1 MVIFVFMS
9 SVEGIIG
16 QLLLRHN
23 CVIIPSFG
31 GFVAKQVSAKIDFEN
46 GTMYPPSKSLL
57 FNRQLVNN
65 DGLLINEYA
74 SANGR
79 SFDQAAA
86 EVKEVTDHW
95 KAKLQSGG
103 RIEIDKV
110 GKLFYDAENN
120 ICFEQDR
127 FYNLLLES
135 FGLSKVHFLSEE
147 DVKIVES
154 TIELIEKREQEV
166 TLQIEKEPTAVVET
180 KIEEE
185 PVKIV
190 PITPAEPAKD
200 KEEEVIPH
208 PVIVEQKKKRNFGWK
223 YVAAACLL
231 PIAFYSFWIPLKT
244 DVLESGVISIKDFN
258 PFYDAPESVYTPN
271 ESTEGAEILSSEK
284 LDLDAKLEELPE
296 SATVYSVK
304 YADDH
309 YVAVELPEKETSEI
323 VEEQP
328 VQEKAEEVVSANATH
343 YVVGAFGNK
352 SNAKKLVRELR
363 SKGLDAK
370 IVGYTNGLHRVASG
384 SALSDE
390 ALEDLINKSKELGH
404 PGWVLR

>member
-1 MVIFVFMS
+1 MS

-46 GTMYPPSKSLL
+46 GTMFPPSKSLL

-74 SANGR
+74 SSNGK
-79 SFDQAAA
+79 SFDEAAA
-86 EVKEVTDHW
+86 EVREVTDHW
-95 KAKLQSGG
+95 KSKLQSGG

-110 GKLFYDAENN
+110 GKLFFDAENN

-166 TLQIEKEPTAVVET
+166 TLHIEKEPTTLTEAER
-180 KIEEE
+180 EEE

-190 PITPAEPAKD
+190 PIAPAASVEE

-208 PVIVEQKKKRNFGWK
+208 PVIVEQKKKGNLGWRI
-223 YVAAACLL
+223 VAVACLF

-258 PFYDAPESVYTPN
+258 PFYEAPKSVYTPN
-271 ESTEGAEILSSEK
+271 ESADISISATEVV
-284 LDLDAKLEELPE
+284 DLEEKLEELPK

-309 YVAVELPEKETSEI
+309 YVAVELPEKHVAEVQNEETST
-323 VEEQP
+323 P
-328 VQEKAEEVVSANATH
+328 EKVEEVVNANAMH

-352 SNAKKLVRELR
+352 SNAKKLVKELKL
-363 SKGLDAK
+363 KGLDAK
-370 IVGYTNGLHRVASG
+370 IVGYTNGLHRVAAG
-384 SALSDE
+384 SAISQE
-390 ALEDLINKSKELGH
+390 ALDALINKSKEMGH

>member
-1 MVIFVFMS
+1 MS

-74 SANGR
+74 SANGK
-79 SFDQAAA
+79 SFDQASA

-95 KAKLQSGG
+95 KSKLHSGG

-110 GKLFYDAENN
+110 GKLFFDAENN

-166 TLQIEKEPTAVVET
+166 TLHIEKEPTALLET
-180 KIEEE
+180 EKEEE
-185 PVKIV
+185 AVKIV
-190 PITPAEPAKD
+190 PITLVEPV
-200 KEEEVIPH
+200 EEKVIPH
-208 PVIVEQKKKRNFGWK
+208 PVIVEQKKKGNMGWRI
-223 YVAAACLL
+223 VAVACLF

-244 DVLESGVISIKDFN
+244 DVLQSGVISVKDFN
-258 PFYDAPESVYTPN
+258 PFYNAPESVYTPQ
-271 ESTEGAEILSSEK
+271 ESEEVSVFAPEAV
-284 LDLDAKLEELPE
+284 DLEAKIEELPE

-309 YVAVELPEKETSEI
+309 YVAVELPEKTVTEVN
-323 VEEQP
+323 VEEIP
-328 VQEKAEEVVSANATH
+328 ASEKVEEVVSANAMH

-352 SNAKKLVRELR
+352 SNAKKLVKELR
-363 SKGLDAK
+363 SKGLDAR

-384 SALSDE
+384 SAISEE

>member
-1 MVIFVFMS
+1 MS
-9 SVEGIIG
+9 NVEGLIG

-31 GFVAKQVSAKIDFEN
+31 GFVAKQVSAKIDYEK
-46 GTMYPPSKSLL
+46 GTMFPPSKSLL

-74 SANGR
+74 SAYGM
-79 SFDQAAA
+79 SFDQASA

-95 KAKLQSGG
+95 KNKLKTGD

-110 GKLFYDAENN
+110 GKLFLDAENN

-135 FGLSKVHFLSEE
+135 FGLSKVHFLTEE
-147 DVKIVES
+147 DVQIVES
-154 TIELIEKREQEV
+154 TIQLIEQREQEV
-166 TLQIEKEPTAVVET
+166 EAVEKQELHVVASK

-185 PVKIV
+185 PAKVI
-190 PITPAEPAKD
+190 PIATPVEPIEK
-200 KEEEVIPH
+200 EEVIEH
-208 PVIVEQKKKRNFGWK
+208 PVIVQQKRKRNFGWR

-244 DVLESGVISIKDFN
+244 DVLESGVISLKDFN
-258 PFYDAPESVYTPN
+258 PFYKAPESVYSPSDQISDKV
-271 ESTEGAEILSSEK
+271 EFQQPI
-284 LDLDAKLEELPE
+284 DLEEKVKGLPDN
-296 SATVYSVK
+296 ATVYSVK

-309 YVAVELPEKETSEI
+309 YVAVELPKNAPDETVEVPEI
-323 VEEQP
+323 THESSTTVE
-328 VQEKAEEVVSANATH
+328 EEVVSANAMH
-343 YVVGAFGNK
+343 YIVGAFGNK

-363 SKGLDAK
+363 SEGLDAK
-370 IVGYTNGLHRVASG
+370 IVGYANGMHRVASG
-384 SALSDE
+384 SAISEE
-390 ALEDLINKSKELGH
+390 AMKEIAKKSKELGH

>member
-1 MVIFVFMS
+1 MS

-57 FNRQLVNN
+57 FNRQLINN

-74 SANGR
+74 SANGK
-79 SFDQAAA
+79 SFVEASA

-95 KAKLQSGG
+95 KSKLHSGG

-110 GKLFYDAENN
+110 GKLFFDAENN

-166 TLQIEKEPTAVVET
+166 TLHIEKEPTVVLET
-180 KIEEE
+180 LEEE
-185 PVKIV
+185 ESVKIV
-190 PITPAEPAKD
+190 PLTLAEQAEEKD
-200 KEEEVIPH
+200 EEVIPH
-208 PVIVEQKKKRNFGWK
+208 PVIDEQKKKGNFAWR
-223 YVAAACLL
+223 YVAVACLL
-231 PIAFYSFWIPLKT
+231 PVAFYSFWIPLKT
-244 DVLESGVISIKDFN
+244 DVLQSGVISIKDFN
-258 PFYDAPESVYTPN
+258 PFYSAPESVYTPQ
-271 ESTEGAEILSSEK
+271 ESQEVSISATET
-284 LDLDAKLEELPE
+284 LDLEEKLEELPE
-296 SATVYSVK
+296 RATVYSVK
-304 YADDH
+304 YSDDH
-309 YVAVELPEKETSEI
+309 YVAVELPLNKVVEAQ
-323 VEEQP
+323 VEESP
-328 VQEKAEEVVSANATH
+328 APEKIEEVVSANAMH

-352 SNAKKLVRELR
+352 SNAKKFVKELR
-363 SKGLDAK
+363 SKGLDAR
-370 IVGYTNGLHRVASG
+370 IVGYTNGLHRVATG
-384 SALSDE
+384 SAISEE
-390 ALEDLINKSKELGH
+390 ALADLINKSKELGH

>member
-1 MVIFVFMS
+1 MS
-9 SVEGIIG
+9 NVEGLIG

-31 GFVAKQVSAKIDFEN
+31 GFVAKQVSAKIDFEK
-46 GTMYPPSKSLL
+46 GTMFPPSKSLL

-74 SANGR
+74 STYGI
-79 SFDQAAA
+79 SFDQAST
-86 EVKEVTDHW
+86 ELKEVTDHW
-95 KAKLQSGG
+95 KNKLKNGD

-110 GKLFYDAENN
+110 GKLFLDAENN

-147 DVKIVES
+147 DVQIVES
-154 TIELIEKREQEV
+154 TIELIERRELEMEPLKKEETIKVVPTQEE
-166 TLQIEKEPTAVVET
+166 EKEEVAKV
-180 KIEEE
+180 
-185 PVKIV
+185 V
-190 PITPAEPAKD
+190 PITAPVL
-200 KEEEVIPH
+200 EEEQIESVAEH
-208 PVIVEQKKKRNFGWK
+208 PVITEKKKRNFGWR

-258 PFYDAPESVYTPN
+258 PFYEAPQAVYVPADQ
-271 ESTEGAEILSSEK
+271 TEETLTFEK
-284 LDLDAKLEELPE
+284 QLDLDEKVKDLPE
-296 SATVYSVK
+296 GATVYSVK

-309 YVAVELPEKETSEI
+309 YVAVELPKKEVVEVIEELEKPAPEI
-323 VEEQP
+323 Q
-328 VQEKAEEVVSANATH
+328 EEVISANAMH
-343 YVVGAFGNK
+343 YIVGAFGNK

-363 SKGLDAK
+363 SEGLDAK
-370 IVGYTNGLHRVASG
+370 IVGYANGMHRVAAG
-384 SALSDE
+384 SAISEEAMDE
-390 ALEDLINKSKELGH
+390 IAKKSKQLGH

>member
-1 MVIFVFMS
+1 MS
-9 SVEGIIG
+9 NVEGIIG

-31 GFVAKQVSAKIDFEN
+31 GFVAKQVSAKIDFEK

-57 FNRQLVNN
+57 FNRQLINN

-74 SANGR
+74 STYGK
-79 SFDQAAA
+79 SFDQASV

-95 KAKLQSGG
+95 KDKLKNGD

-110 GKLFYDAENN
+110 GKLFLDAENN

-147 DVKIVES
+147 DVQIVES
-154 TIELIEKREQEV
+154 TIQLIEQREQDAEEQERELAIV
-166 TLQIEKEPTAVVET
+166 FET
-180 KIEEE
+180 PKLEEE
-185 PVKIV
+185 
-190 PITPAEPAKD
+190 EAK
-200 KEEEVIPH
+200 VIPISVPAPEQAEEKTIEH
-208 PVIVEQKKKRNFGWK
+208 PVIQEQRKRRNFGWR

-244 DVLESGVISIKDFN
+244 DVLESGVLSINDFN
-258 PFYDAPESVYTPN
+258 PFYEAPESLYSV
-271 ESTEGAEILSSEK
+271 SEEK
-284 LDLDAKLEELPE
+284 SVSVSYSETIDLDEKVKNLPE

-309 YVAVELPEKETSEI
+309 YVAVELPKEENTVA
-323 VEEQP
+323 VEETVKEIP
-328 VQEKAEEVVSANATH
+328 EVKEETINANAIH

-363 SKGLDAK
+363 SEGFDAK
-370 IVGYTNGLHRVASG
+370 IVGYSNGLHRVASG
-384 SALSDE
+384 SAISEEAMDE
-390 ALEDLINKSKELGH
+390 IIKKSKKLGH

>member
-74 SANGR
+74 SANGK

-95 KAKLQSGG
+95 KSKLQSGG

-110 GKLFYDAENN
+110 GKLFFDAENN

-166 TLQIEKEPTAVVET
+166 ILHAEKEPAAVVET
-180 KIEEE
+180 VIEEE

-190 PITPAEPAKD
+190 PITPAEPVEE

-208 PVIVEQKKKRNFGWK
+208 PVIVEQKKKRNFAWR

-244 DVLESGVISIKDFN
+244 DVLQSGVISIKDFN
-258 PFYDAPESVYTPN
+258 PFYEAPASVYTPQ
-271 ESTEGAEILSSEK
+271 ESQEESISATQTVDLEAK
-284 LDLDAKLEELPE
+284 LDELPE

-309 YVAVELPEKETSEI
+309 YVAVELPEKNVAEAQ
-323 VEEQP
+323 VEETP
-328 VQEKAEEVVSANATH
+328 APEKVEEVVSANAMH

-352 SNAKKLVRELR
+352 SNAKKLVKELR

-384 SALSDE
+384 SAISEE